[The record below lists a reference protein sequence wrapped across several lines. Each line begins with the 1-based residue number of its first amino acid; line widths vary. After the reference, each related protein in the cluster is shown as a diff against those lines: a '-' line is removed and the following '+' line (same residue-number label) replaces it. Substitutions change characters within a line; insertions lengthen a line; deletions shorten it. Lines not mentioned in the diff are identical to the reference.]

1 MPKAEGVRNKMKLD
15 SYLNFAKQLAYRA
28 GRITL
33 SYYNKGIQH
42 DLKSDES
49 PVTAADRA
57 TEEFIRGEIEKA
69 YPTHAIVGEEFGASA
84 FPSPAGR
91 SRSTPKGRARGE
103 GNAFRW
109 IVDPIDGTKSFLK
122 GVPFYSV
129 LIALEIEGKSR
140 VGVVCFPALDEIL
153 YAADGLGA
161 WWNGK
166 RARVSD
172 VKDLKKAV
180 FTYTS
185 WSGFRTKKRTDVF
198 EKLHKECFFGRGWS
212 DAYGYH
218 MVATGRAEIMLD
230 PGIQIWDVA
239 PMPPILRE
247 AGGWFGSWKGKEG
260 HIHGEGLAVNAALKS
275 KVLKLLRV

>member
-1 MPKAEGVRNKMKLD
+1 MNLLP
-15 SYLNFAKQLAYRA
+15 YLNFAKQLAYRA

-57 TEEFIRGEIEKA
+57 TEEFIRGEIERA
-69 YPTHAIVGEEFGASA
+69 YPSHAIVGEEFGES
-84 FPSPAGR
+84 PSPLAPL
-91 SRSTPKGRARGE
+91 PKGE
-103 GNAFRW
+103 GKAFRW

-129 LIALEIEGKSR
+129 LIALEIEGVSR
-140 VGVVCFPALDEIL
+140 VGAVCFPALDEIL
-153 YAADGLGA
+153 YGADGLGA

-166 RARVSD
+166 RARVSE
-172 VKDLKKAV
+172 VKDLKQAV

-185 WSGFRTKKRTDVF
+185 WSGFRTKKRLDVF
-198 EKLHKECFFGRGWS
+198 NNLHKECFFGRGWS

-230 PGIQIWDVA
+230 PSIKIWDVA
-239 PMPPILRE
+239 PFPPIFRE
-247 AGGWFGSWKGKEG
+247 AGGFFGSWKGKEG
-260 HIHGEGLAVNAALKS
+260 HTHGEGLAVNAALKS
-275 KVLKLLRV
+275 KVLKLMRV